1 MSCGDVHRRDDG
13 RAATLNV
20 TPMPL
25 RSIRRLTAALLLAWA
40 APSAAQAPD
49 TASVVG
55 RAVDAATLAP
65 LAGVQ
70 VRMSSLKRTA
80 VSDSNGVF
88 RIGGVPLG
96 DHPTMVTRLGYR
108 ATVAVWR
115 VGREGLELEVPLAAE
130 PLMLEAIRVQSGR
143 FERRIRSSGST
154 VRGFGDQ
161 ELMLSAAPDASEF
174 VRTRMGLAM
183 TTCGSLSS
191 GGAADCVRVR
201 GAPVR
206 PCVIVDERPA
216 FGGLTELGLYRPQDL
231 FRVDVLAGGAVI
243 QVYTTQFV
251 QRMTQRRWTPMSPDN
266 LARIAC
272 VGGGR

>member
-1 MSCGDVHRRDDG
+1 
-13 RAATLNV
+13 
-20 TPMPL
+20 MPL
-25 RSIRRLTAALLLAWA
+25 RSIRRLTAALFLAWA
-40 APSAAQAPD
+40 APAAAQAPD

-65 LAGVQ
+65 IRGVV

-96 DHPTMVTRLGYR
+96 DHPTMVSRLGYR
-108 ATVAVWR
+108 TTMSVWR

-130 PLMLEAIRVQSGR
+130 PLMLEAVRVQSRR
-143 FERRIRSSGST
+143 FERRLRSSGFT
-154 VRGFGDQ
+154 VRGFSSD
-161 ELMLSAAPDASEF
+161 ELTASAANNASDF
-174 VRTRMGLAM
+174 VQSRMGLAR
-183 TTCGSLSS
+183 TTCGSLAS
-191 GGAADCVRVR
+191 GGGLDCVRVR

-216 FGGLTELGLYRPQDL
+216 FSGLAELELYRPQEL
-231 FRVDVLAGGAVI
+231 FRVDVIAGGAVI

-251 QRMTQRRWTPMSPDN
+251 QRMNSQRWTPISADN
-266 LARIAC
+266 LSRIAC